1 MSCIQGSYGQRD
13 EAIITAA
20 VSKYYIIFYH
30 FFAISTN
37 LRIQIKH
44 KTPISC
50 SKVPKRL
57 LCSFLKGTLLTHAH
71 TGT

>member
-30 FFAISTN
+30 FCHIHKLKNTN
-37 LRIQIKH
+37 
-44 KTPISC
+44 KTQNPN
-50 SKVPKRL
+50 
-57 LCSFLKGTLLTHAH
+57 FL
-71 TGT
+71 